1 MNILITGGAG
11 FIGSHLVDACI
22 ANGHTIAIIDNLST
36 GRQDNLK
43 EALQSGKATLY
54 MLDITDKEA
63 LLTIFESFKPD
74 VVYHLAGQINV
85 RTSMK
90 DPVDDARINIIGGLN
105 VLECMRTVGCK
116 RIIFSSTGGALFD
129 DNHLPYN
136 ETMTPSPCSPYG
148 IAKWAFEQYL
158 DFYKKYHGFETT
170 ILRYANVYWPRQN
183 PHWEAGVISIFLDKI
198 QKKETPVIYG
208 DGTQTRDFIHVDDVI
223 SANLHVLKNGLT
235 GTYHVGTGR
244 ETSINELWKILS
256 THYNAEMWPLYV
268 ASLGE
273 IQRSALDP
281 QKLEKTGWIVTK
293 YIQDVSQR
301 E

>member
-148 IAKWAFEQYL
+148 IAK
-158 DFYKKYHGFETT
+158 
-170 ILRYANVYWPRQN
+170 
-183 PHWEAGVISIFLDKI
+183 
-198 QKKETPVIYG
+198 
-208 DGTQTRDFIHVDDVI
+208 
-223 SANLHVLKNGLT
+223 
-235 GTYHVGTGR
+235 
-244 ETSINELWKILS
+244 
-256 THYNAEMWPLYV
+256 
-268 ASLGE
+268 
-273 IQRSALDP
+273 
-281 QKLEKTGWIVTK
+281 
-293 YIQDVSQR
+293 
-301 E
+301 